1 MDVIL
6 SAVGSGLSQLL
17 TPIYLAYLFG
27 GVLLGLVIGW
37 LPGLGG
43 ISGMSI
49 MLPFLFGM
57 DPIGA
62 LAAMVGMSSVTATSD
77 TFPSVLI
84 GVPGSAG
91 SQATIMD
98 GYKITQRGEG
108 ARALSASFTASLLG
122 GLFGAV
128 CLSIAVIVARPI
140 LLQIGFGEQLMLV
153 FIALTCV
160 GVLTGSSALKGLAS
174 CGLGL
179 LIGTIG
185 IAEVTAQKRM
195 TLGTDYL
202 IDGVSLVV
210 LALGLFAIPEIID
223 VLRRRERISSEVRSE
238 GGTLKG
244 ISDVLKNK
252 WLVVRCSFIGTAI
265 GALPGLGGSI
275 IDWLAYAHTVQS
287 SKNKEQFGKGDIRGV
302 IGPES
307 ANNAK
312 EGGALIP
319 TLFLGIPGSGT
330 MALLMA
336 GLIVVGYT
344 PGRSM
349 VTNHLDLIYLCVWS
363 IALANVLATLIC
375 IAFSNPISRVTH
387 VRFSLIAPLVLA
399 LIFFAAFQATRDWG
413 DFLLLLVAGALG
425 IFMRRFGWSRPALLI
440 GFVLSKSLEDAVY
453 RTIQIYG
460 FDFLL
465 RPFALGLL
473 VFAIGFI
480 WFMVRTKT
488 KALKDELDPRAVF
501 TKRSQVVF
509 TLSMAAL
516 VGLFMFDSL
525 KVKFLAAVFPFS
537 AGVITLTLLTILF
550 LKQRHA
556 EQGSVLLVDSET
568 SSDDDGIKSFWS
580 TAPFILGIPVLSALL
595 GFEFGVFLFTL
606 LLLRLRGGKGWGFS
620 TIYAALTFLL
630 FWGLAQILSLTY
642 PEGLLQYGL
651 ELL

>member
-1 MDVIL
+1 MEVIL
-6 SAVGSGLSQLL
+6 DAIGSGLTQLL
-17 TPIYLAYLFG
+17 TPTYLAYLFG

-37 LPGLGG
+37 LPALGG

-91 SQATIMD
+91 SSATIMD
-98 GYKITQRGEG
+98 GYRITQRGEG

-128 CLSIAVIVARPI
+128 CLSVAVIVARPI
-140 LLQIGFGEQLMLV
+140 LLQIGFGEQLMLI

-210 LALGLFAIPEIID
+210 LALGLFAIPEIVD
-223 VLRRRERISSEVRSE
+223 VLRKRERISSEAAPR
-238 GGTLKG
+238 GGTLQG
-244 ISDVLKNK
+244 IADVLKNK

-287 SKNKEQFGKGDIRGV
+287 SKDKEQFGKGDIRGV
-302 IGPES
+302 IGPEA

-375 IAFSNPISRVTH
+375 IVFSKPISRVTH
-387 VRFSLIAPLVLA
+387 VRFSIIAPSVLA

-413 DFLLLLVAGALG
+413 DFLLLLAVGTLG
-425 IFMRRFGWSRPALLI
+425 VFMKRFGWSRPALLI

-465 RPFALGLL
+465 RPLALGLL
-473 VFAIGFI
+473 LFAIGFI
-480 WFMVRTKT
+480 WFMVRTKS
-488 KALKDELDPRAVF
+488 KALNDDLDPRAVL
-501 TKRSQVVF
+501 TKKAQIAF
-509 TLSMAAL
+509 TLSMAVVVAI
-516 VGLFMFDSL
+516 FMIDSL

-537 AGVITLTLLTILF
+537 AGIITL
-550 LKQRHA
+550 
-556 EQGSVLLVDSET
+556 SLLVILWLTQRRAIEGSAHLVDLESSAQTGET
-568 SSDDDGIKSFWS
+568 RSFRS
-580 TAPFILGIPVLSALL
+580 TAPFVLGIPVLSAIL
-595 GFEFGVFLFTL
+595 GFEAGVFVFTL
-606 LLLRLRGGKGWGFS
+606 FLLRFRADKAWRFS
-620 TIYAALTFLL
+620 ITYAVLILAF
-630 FWGLAQILSLTY
+630 FWGLAQILSLSY

-651 ELL
+651 ARL